1 MYTIVANEMLS
12 GASSSDISLKSIKD
26 ISVWDDVQVD
36 FTCEYGG
43 FGSQSSYYGFYYSV
57 DDTPRTFQGVNVTF
71 EPQGRG
77 MQWSEKESDNW

>member
-1 MYTIVANEMLS
+1 M
-12 GASSSDISLKSIKD
+12 
-26 ISVWDDVQVD
+26 QVD